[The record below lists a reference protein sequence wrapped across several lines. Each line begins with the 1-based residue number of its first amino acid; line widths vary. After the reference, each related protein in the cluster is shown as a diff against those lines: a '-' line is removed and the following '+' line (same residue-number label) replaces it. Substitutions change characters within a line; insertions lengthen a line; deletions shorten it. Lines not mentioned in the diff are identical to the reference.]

1 MSDAGAKTA
10 TNENAKIDE
19 LVAKSKKA
27 ADIFKT
33 YTQEQVDKI
42 CAAMDAAGVAAEVV
56 LAEEAVAETG
66 IGRADHKAIKNH
78 LGCHIVYEWQKD
90 QKSVG
95 VVREE
100 PGIKFVAEPFGV
112 LAAATPTTNP
122 PSTVMFKSMI
132 ALKARNTII
141 FAFHPRAQKVCTHAA
156 QLMLDA
162 AVKAGAPENVIQW
175 IAEPSIEATNLLF
188 KHPGVRLILAT
199 GGGAMVKSAYSSG
212 HPAIGV
218 GPGNTPVF
226 ISKSANVSVAV
237 NNIIASKTFDN
248 GTICS
253 SDQSVIFDDQAV
265 ADKAVKLLV
274 ERGAYLVNNEE
285 KAKLEKVM
293 FDKERNVPAVG
304 IVGKSPQ
311 YIAKLAGFEI
321 PESAKLILVPLTCIG
336 PEDWFSHEKLSP
348 VLGYI
353 AYKDTDAAISAAK
366 NQLLWGGAGH
376 TAVVHA
382 QDKAVLD
389 KYAAEI
395 PANRLLLNQPAVH
408 GSVGLIY
415 NNLPPSLTLGCGTDG
430 SNYLG
435 NNISFRDL
443 MSIKAVAERIVDY
456 TRDE

>member
-1 MSDAGAKTA
+1 LGA
-10 TNENAKIDE
+10 
-19 LVAKSKKA
+19 
-27 ADIFKT
+27 
-33 YTQEQVDKI
+33 
-42 CAAMDAAGVAAEVV
+42 
-56 LAEEAVAETG
+56 
-66 IGRADHKAIKNH
+66 
-78 LGCHIVYEWQKD
+78 HIVYEWQKD

-95 VVREE
+95 VIREE
-100 PGIKFVAEPFGV
+100 EGVQYIAEPFGV
-112 LAAATPTTNP
+112 LAAALPTTNP
-122 PSTVMFKSMI
+122 TSTTMFKSLI
-132 ALKARNTII
+132 ALKARNSII
-141 FAFHPRAQKVCTHAA
+141 FAAHPRAQKCSVHAA
-156 QLMLDA
+156 KLMLDA
-162 AVKAGAPENVIQW
+162 AVGAGAPADIIQW
-175 IAEPSIEATNLLF
+175 IDEPSIEATGALF
-188 KHPGVRLILAT
+188 KHPGVKLVLAT

-226 ISKSANVSVAV
+226 ISKSAKLSVAI
-237 NNIIASKTFDN
+237 NNVIASKTFDN

-253 SDQSVIFDDQAV
+253 SDQSMIFDDPAV
-265 ADKAVKLLV
+265 CKEGVKLMV
-274 ERGAYLVNNEE
+274 ERGAYLVNDEE

-293 FDKERNVPAVG
+293 FDKERGVPAMA

-311 YIAKLAGFEI
+311 VIAELAGFKI
-321 PESAKLILVPLTCIG
+321 PADAKLLLVPLTTIG

-353 AYKDTDAAISAAK
+353 TFNSTDEAIQAAK

-376 TAVVHA
+376 TAVVHS
-382 QDKAVLD
+382 QDQGVLD

-415 NNLPPSLTLGCGTDG
+415 NKLPPSLTLGCGTDG

-443 MSIKAVAERIVDY
+443 MSIKSVAKRMVDY
-456 TRDE
+456 ERDE

>member
-1 MSDAGAKTA
+1 MA
-10 TNENAKIDE
+10 TVTQQIDQ
-19 LVAKSKKA
+19 LVAKAQKA
-27 ADIFKT
+27 AEIFKT

-42 CAAMDAAGVAAEVV
+42 CAVMDAASVANEVI
-56 LAEEAVAETG
+56 LAEEAVAETR

-78 LGCHIVYEWQKD
+78 LGAHIVAEWQKD

-100 PGIKFVAEPFGV
+100 EGVQYIAEPFGV
-112 LAAATPTTNP
+112 LAAALPTTNP
-122 PSTVMFKSMI
+122 TSTTMFKSLI
-132 ALKARNTII
+132 ACKSRNTII
-141 FAFHPRAQKVCTHAA
+141 FAAHPRAQKCSVHAA
-156 QLMLDA
+156 KLMLDA
-162 AVKAGAPENVIQW
+162 AVAAGAPADVIQW
-175 IAEPSIEATNLLF
+175 IDEPSIEGTNALF
-188 KHPGVRLILAT
+188 KHPGVKLILAT

-226 ISKSANVSVAV
+226 ISKSANLSVAI
-237 NNIIASKTFDN
+237 NNVIASKTFDN

-253 SDQSVIFDDQAV
+253 SDQSMIFDDPAV
-265 ADKAVKLLV
+265 CKKGVELMV
-274 ERGAYLVNNEE
+274 ERGAYLVKESE
-285 KAKLEKVM
+285 KAALEKVM
-293 FDKERNVPAVG
+293 FDKERGVPSMA

-311 YIAKLAGFEI
+311 VIAELAGIKIPADAKL
-321 PESAKLILVPLTCIG
+321 LLVPLTCIG

-353 AYKDTDAAISAAK
+353 AFNSTDEAIAAAK
-366 NQLLWGGAGH
+366 SQLLWGGAGH
-376 TAVVHA
+376 TAVIHS
-382 QDKAVLD
+382 QDQAVLD
-389 KYAAEI
+389 RYAAEI

-415 NNLPPSLTLGCGTDG
+415 NKLPPSLTLGCGTDG

-443 MSIKAVAERIVDY
+443 LSIKSVAKRMVDY
-456 TRDE
+456 ERDE